1 MIRYYHILKRHLLVE
16 EPGGGEDEG
25 DVEDHVDHAGPV
37 HRHVGDVI
45 VLPQD
50 RGDDNLRNRIIM
62 TVRMTSDS
70 LLTHKIAFCQGSM
83 LML

>member
-1 MIRYYHILKRHLLVE
+1 MIRYYHILKRHLLIE

-50 RGDDNLRNRIIM
+50 RGDDNLQERMIM
-62 TVRMTSDS
+62 TVMTTS
-70 LLTHKIAFCQGSM
+70 AFCQGSGQYVIM
-83 LML
+83 LLNDHL

>member
-1 MIRYYHILKRHLLVE
+1 MIRYYHILKRHLLIE

-50 RGDDNLRNRIIM
+50 RGDDNLQERMIM
-62 TVRMTSDS
+62 TS
-70 LLTHKIAFCQGSM
+70 AFCQGSGQYVIM
-83 LML
+83 LLNDHL